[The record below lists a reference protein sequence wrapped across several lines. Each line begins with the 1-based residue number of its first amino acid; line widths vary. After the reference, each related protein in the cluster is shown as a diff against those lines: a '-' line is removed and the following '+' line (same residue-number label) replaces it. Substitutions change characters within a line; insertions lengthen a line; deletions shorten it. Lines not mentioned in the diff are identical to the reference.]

1 MPKLLFST
9 IKCSF
14 FKKKWKSR
22 PDLVCVY
29 STAPYMQTLPTHQD
43 PMVQS
48 EEFTCA
54 AKMSRFGYLN
64 VFIKNPCWRAPTY
77 FLFRSSGSLIEAGIA
92 MWSIGGGNMEPGVLH
107 SVCVQLSHLETLL
120 AFAYTTTC
128 QSSSLVMWYAALFI
142 RPNYLTYPCIMPYV
156 GNHT

>member
-1 MPKLLFST
+1 M
-9 IKCSF
+9 CSQNVPF
-14 FKKKWKSR
+14 R
-22 PDLVCVY
+22 ILERVY
-29 STAPYMQTLPTHQD
+29 
-43 PMVQS
+43 
-48 EEFTCA
+48 
-54 AKMSRFGYLN
+54 K
-64 VFIKNPCWRAPTY
+64 KNPCWRAPTY

-92 MWSIGGGNMEPGVLH
+92 MWSIGGGNMEPGVLR